1 MLGMNQ
7 PLKRVGQSLALVC
20 VIPLYLSHLIGSRL
34 KTPDD
39 SLVGHSHLLAL
50 LPGRLG
56 AYIRVAFYRL
66 ALASCDPTACIEF
79 GCLFSKAGTSIG
91 KNVYIG
97 PYSQIGLAT
106 IEDDVLIGPSVL
118 LLSGARAHGFQRSDR
133 PIREQ
138 PGMVQRVLIGSDS
151 WVGAG
156 AIVMADVAPQT
167 IVGAGSVVTKSY
179 AAKLILAGNPARP
192 LRSRFSSTHDGPGQ
206 PDKE

>member
-1 MLGMNQ
+1 MSQL
-7 PLKRVGQSLALVC
+7 LKRAGQGLAILC
-20 VIPLYLSHLIGSRL
+20 VLPLYFSHLIGSRL
-34 KTPDD
+34 KTADD

-56 AYIRVAFYRL
+56 AYVRVAFYRL
-66 ALASCDPTACIEF
+66 VLTSCDPTSCIEF
-79 GCLFSKAGTSIG
+79 GCLFSKVGTSIG
-91 KNVYIG
+91 RNVYIG

-138 PGMVQRVLIGSDS
+138 PGMVQRVTIGTDS

-167 IVGAGSVVTKSY
+167 IVGAGSVVTKPY
-179 AAKLILAGNPARP
+179 APELIIAGNPARP
-192 LRSRFSSTHDGPGQ
+192 LRSRTSSTQAGPVQ
-206 PDKE
+206 PDTE